1 MRHWSDPLIVFK
13 ALYRYTCRAIPSK
26 IPNATVKRCAF
37 VAKSLL
43 HPRLSTAWFSLL
55 SKVPLRDL
63 VELDPSLCRRL
74 RPPYLCADWSSR
86 EILAI
91 LKQHYE
97 WAVHCLPP
105 SMFQAL
111 YLRNE
116 LLLATWTTKRRYVV
130 YLRHCGKSRSY
141 RKEGELVI
149 DLECLDE
156 PGELTSM
163 IGTVALD
170 PEGRRCFYIGGVQ
183 GALKHLGATSI
194 KQAMREMHDLR
205 PKSLVF
211 FVAQTLACAWG
222 CQRILAVTETSHAY
236 GIHKKRK
243 FQKGDEIHFD
253 YNAAWIEV
261 GGTAASAN
269 FYELPLVTP
278 CRSRE
283 QMKPNHRPKYARR
296 YAMMDDIVAQIT
308 AHFAVPDEFE

>member
-91 LKQHYE
+91 LKQHYD

-105 SMFQAL
+105 GMFQAL
-111 YLRNE
+111 
-116 LLLATWTTKRRYVV
+116 
-130 YLRHCGKSRSY
+130 
-141 RKEGELVI
+141 
-149 DLECLDE
+149 
-156 PGELTSM
+156 
-163 IGTVALD
+163 
-170 PEGRRCFYIGGVQ
+170 
-183 GALKHLGATSI
+183 
-194 KQAMREMHDLR
+194 
-205 PKSLVF
+205 
-211 FVAQTLACAWG
+211 
-222 CQRILAVTETSHAY
+222 
-236 GIHKKRK
+236 
-243 FQKGDEIHFD
+243 

-278 CRSRE
+278 RRSRE

-308 AHFAVPDEFE
+308 AHLPFQTSLNN